1 MNDVIIP
8 YILCRKELHFVKKS
22 KKSFVFVVIRAIVK
36 LLYPKIEVVG
46 RDSIPETNAIL
57 VGNHC
62 LMNGP
67 ISAELYLPENCY
79 IWCAGQMM
87 NLKEVPKYAFEDFW
101 SQKPVVLRPFYRLL
115 SYIIAPFSVSIFNSA
130 RTVGVYHDMR
140 ILSTFKNSVRML
152 KEGKNMVIFPEKD
165 EPDNNIVYK
174 FQDKFV
180 DIAKLYYKTS
190 GNKITFV
197 PMYISPKL
205 KKIYIGDGIMFDPEN
220 DIGAERIRI
229 CDCLSRRI
237 TQLARSL
244 PEHTVVPYKNLP
256 KKCFLS
262 NKDITE
268 VPNEKTR
275 SQLL

>member
-1 MNDVIIP
+1 MTE
-8 YILCRKELHFVKKS
+8 KKKS
-22 KKSFVFVVIRAIVK
+22 VVFVVIRAAVK
-36 LLYPKIEVVG
+36 LLYPVIKVENAEK
-46 RDSIPETNAIL
+46 IPECNAVL

-79 IWCAGQMM
+79 TWCAGQMM
-87 NLKEVPKYAFEDFW
+87 NLKEVPKYAFKDFW
-101 SQKPVVLRPFYRLL
+101 SGKPKLLQPFYRLL

-140 ILSTFKNSVRML
+140 ILSTFKTSVRML

-180 DIAKLYYKTS
+180 DIAKLYYNTNSK
-190 GNKITFV
+190 KLIFV
-197 PMYISPKL
+197 PMYVSPRL
-205 KKIYIGDGIMFDPEN
+205 KKIYIGDGIEFNPEN
-220 DIGAERIRI
+220 DISDERTRI
-229 CDCLSRRI
+229 CEYLSNKI
-237 TQLARSL
+237 TEIAREL

-268 VPNEKTR
+268 VPHEKTR
-275 SQLL
+275 S